1 MTAPEHRFYLKRLLI
16 LLALV
21 LGARWVMA
29 ALLPLSPQEAYYW
42 VFSLHP
48 AWSYFDHPPLT
59 AYVIGFFTYFL
70 GDRAIAIRLGALLF
84 SFGFS
89 LLAYHLGKELFSPRV
104 GFWAA
109 IISTLLPSYAITALI
124 ITPDSPLVFFWTL
137 SGYPDPES
145 DPKRPVPLSPLIGNI
160 PGIGPLVEIHGRTC
174 FRLPCSF
181 FFWLL
186 RTSGI
191 T

>member
-1 MTAPEHRFYLKRLLI
+1 MTAPEHRIYLKRLLI

-89 LLAYHLGKELFSPRV
+89 LLAYRPGEGTLQPARRFLGGDYIHLTARLRHNRPDHHPGQPPGVFLDPV
-104 GFWAA
+104 G
-109 IISTLLPSYAITALI
+109 
-124 ITPDSPLVFFWTL
+124 
-137 SGYPDPES
+137 
-145 DPKRPVPLSPLIGNI
+145 I
-160 PGIGPLVEIHGRTC
+160 P
-174 FRLPCSF
+174 
-181 FFWLL
+181 
-186 RTSGI
+186 
-191 T
+191 